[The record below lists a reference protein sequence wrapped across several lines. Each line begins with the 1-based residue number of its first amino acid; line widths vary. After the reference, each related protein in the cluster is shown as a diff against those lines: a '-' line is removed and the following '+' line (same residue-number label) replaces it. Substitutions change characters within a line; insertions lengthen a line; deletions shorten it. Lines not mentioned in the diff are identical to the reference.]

1 MTAQRAAKKAEAQ
14 ADLSG
19 LADDIKVATD
29 LAGGAMSESTASEKA
44 IEEARTAKIEVVRLQ
59 STILSI
65 SYCAVMQGDARH
77 FEEARKIDGEI
88 LKRLGDTLMTAQAF
102 RPFLVV
108 TPFNFREFGGMP
120 YNTANGAPG
129 DGMFSDGT
137 WCFAAFAEA
146 SPVICDTLSCHM

>member
-19 LADDIKVATD
+19 LADDIKMATD
-29 LAGGAMSESTASEKA
+29 LAGSAMSESTVSEKA
-44 IEEARTAKIEVVRLQ
+44 IEEARTVKIEVLRLQ

-77 FEEARKIDGEI
+77 FEEACKIDREI

-102 RPFLVV
+102 RPSLAV
-108 TPFNFREFGGMP
+108 TPFNVGEFGGMP
-120 YNTANGAPG
+120 YNAANGAPG

-137 WCFAAFAEA
+137 WLFATFAE
-146 SPVICDTLSCHM
+146 SVSCHIS

>member
-44 IEEARTAKIEVVRLQ
+44 IEEARIAKIEVAKLQ

-65 SYCAVMQGDARH
+65 S
-77 FEEARKIDGEI
+77 
-88 LKRLGDTLMTAQAF
+88 
-102 RPFLVV
+102 
-108 TPFNFREFGGMP
+108 
-120 YNTANGAPG
+120 
-129 DGMFSDGT
+129 
-137 WCFAAFAEA
+137 
-146 SPVICDTLSCHM
+146 

>member
-44 IEEARTAKIEVVRLQ
+44 IEEARAAKIEVARLQ
-59 STILSI
+59 STILSM

-77 FEEARKIDGEI
+77 FEEARKIDGET